1 MWEPI
6 SSDRYLQFTPR
17 DKNRLEN
24 LVETKGR
31 YNHYSNIRVPLIT
44 ILGKL
49 EKAIRIV
56 ENTEEYTEYLLFE
69 TFGDK
74 RSYKKMPPGTIR
86 VYGKTLICFF
96 NGRTWRQLK

>member
-1 MWEPI
+1 MYEPI

-17 DKNRLEN
+17 DKNRIERLA
-24 LVETKGR
+24 ETKGK
-31 YNHYSNIRVPLIT
+31 YNQPSNIGVAFIT
-44 ILGKL
+44 ILDRLK
-49 EKAIRIV
+49 KAIKIV

-74 RSYKKMPPGTIR
+74 KSYTKIPPGTIR